1 MIRYY
6 VKLGVLSIRKNPVLS
21 ALMVAAI
28 ATGISACMTILNI
41 NYIMSGNPIPHR
53 SDVLY
58 HVQLDSWDPNQSA
71 DDGGLTEPPDQLTYV
86 DGTALLQAG
95 EARRQ
100 VLSYRSSRVLQP
112 SDRDLRPFEVS
123 SRSTTGDFFP
133 MFDAP
138 FLYGRGWDKTADDT
152 LEQVVV
158 LGKEIN
164 ERIFG
169 GEDSL
174 GRTVMMNGDVYRV
187 VGVLDEWNLLPR
199 FYDVSTQPF
208 EEVEEVFFPFS
219 VSIAREVG
227 GSGNTNCWK
236 PWDDAG
242 WNAFLN
248 SECVWMQMW
257 VELHGADEKQDY
269 MAFLDAY
276 VESQKALGRFPRPL
290 NNRLNDVME
299 WMADQ
304 EVVAD
309 DVQVLL
315 GLAILFLIVCL
326 LNTIGLLLAKI
337 MRRSGDISLRRA
349 LGASRNAIF
358 SQYIVE
364 AGVIGFCGGLLG
376 IGLTWLGLK
385 GIEVLYRQYEFV
397 ENLVRMDWVMIF
409 AAVVLAILSAL
420 GAALY
425 PTWRACRIHPAAQLK
440 TL

>member
-6 VKLGVLSIRKNPVLS
+6 IKLGILSIRKNPVLS

-28 ATGISACMTILNI
+28 AIGIGACMTIVNI
-41 NYIMSGNPIPHR
+41 DYVMSGNPIPHR
-53 SDVLY
+53 SDVLF
-58 HVQLDSWDPNQSA
+58 HVQLDSWDPNEPA
-71 DDGGLTEPPDQLTYV
+71 REPNDPPDQVTYL
-86 DGTALLQAG
+86 DGTALLQAAK
-95 EARRQ
+95 ARRQ
-100 VLSYRSSRVLQP
+100 VLSYRTSRVVQP
-112 SDRDLRPFEVS
+112 DDPDLRPFEVR
-123 SRSTTGDFFP
+123 SRSTTADFFP
-133 MFDAP
+133 MFDVP
-138 FLYGRGWDKTADDT
+138 FLYGRGWDKSSDDT
-152 LEQVVV
+152 QEQVVV
-158 LGKEIN
+158 LGKETN

-169 GEDSL
+169 GEDSV
-174 GRTVMMNGDVYRV
+174 GRTLTMNGDVYRV
-187 VGVLDEWNLLPR
+187 IGVLDDWEPIPS
-199 FYDVSTQPF
+199 FYDVSTGAF
-208 EEVEEVFFPFS
+208 EEVEELYFPFS
-219 VSIAREVG
+219 VSIAKEVG
-227 GSGNTNCWK
+227 GDGNTNCWK
-236 PWDDAG
+236 PREDAG
-242 WNAFLN
+242 WNSFIN
-248 SECVWMQMW
+248 SECVWMQLW
-257 VELHGADEKQDY
+257 VELHGEDEKRDY

-276 VESQKALGRFPRPL
+276 VESQKQLGRFPRPL

-299 WMADQ
+299 WMEDQ

-349 LGASRNAIF
+349 LGASQRAIF

-364 AGVIGFCGGLLG
+364 AGVIGVCGGILG

-385 GIEVLYRQYEFV
+385 GIAVLYGQLDFV
-397 ENLVRMDWVMIF
+397 ENLVRMDWVMIL
-409 AAVVLAILSAL
+409 AAVGLAIVSAL